1 MKKFSSSIK
10 KLISSAENGDVAA
23 QLEMARRFREG
34 DGVSENLDAAMHW
47 CQRAAEAGN
56 SDAMNDLG
64 SMILNGSGCV
74 ANPELAVPWF
84 EKSAEQGNAVAQ
96 FNLGLRYLHGSGVT
110 QDDRMARNWI
120 AQSAKQDYPEALGE
134 LGTLFRFGR
143 GTERDLVQ
151 ACELHIQAAQMGDS
165 VAHGNL
171 SNYQD
176 ELVEMALAGN
186 RQIAFA
192 LSRMYSGGLGVEKD
206 PAKEWAW
213 LRWAHD
219 GCDPLVESE
228 ACSSEINR
236 DVADAF
242 EYYLPE
248 LDETIRM
255 VGETWLADLLQEAG
269 RLGIHLA
276 RPLVVIGNN
285 EGRVELELKG
295 RWFPGGWEFLLESAR
310 AAGRYDVDDDNDSI
324 NCPQAQEDSSV
335 RCMAIE
341 SAESWAD
348 ALALMDRQ
356 PWHKL
361 VPIYVH
367 PELGGLVWEA
377 YEQRWDS
384 VAHKNEPERELW
396 LEVCVDGLQQP
407 DCFPNQTLDEIRREM
422 MERYPGTTIEELE
435 AMGC

>member
-10 KLISSAENGDVAA
+10 KLLSSAENGDVAA

-34 DGVSENLDAAMHW
+34 DGVSENLEASMHW
-47 CQRAAEAGN
+47 YQKAAEAGDP
-56 SDAMNDLG
+56 DAMNDLG
-64 SMILNGSGCV
+64 SMILNGSGCA
-74 ANPELAVPWF
+74 ANPELSVPWF
-84 EKSAEQGNAVAQ
+84 EKAAEQGNAVAQ
-96 FNLGLRYLHGSGVT
+96 FNLGLRYLHGSGVA

-151 ACELHIQAAQMGDS
+151 ACELHIRAARMGDS

-171 SNYQD
+171 SGYQD

-186 RQIAFA
+186 RQVASA

-206 PAKEWAW
+206 AAKEWAW

-219 GCDPLVESE
+219 GCDPLEDNE
-228 ACSSEINR
+228 ACSTEINS

-242 EYYLPE
+242 RFYLRE
-248 LDETIRM
+248 LDETIRN

-310 AAGRYDVDDDNDSI
+310 DAGMHDVDDESDSK
-324 NCPQAQEDSSV
+324 NRPQVQEDSSV

-341 SAESWAD
+341 RPESWAD

-361 VPIYVH
+361 VPIYAH
-367 PELGGLVWEA
+367 PELEERVWKA
-377 YEQRWDS
+377 YEQRWES
-384 VAHKNEPERELW
+384 VGHKNEPEREHW
-396 LEVCVDGLQQP
+396 LEVCGDGLQQIG
-407 DCFPNQTLDEIRREM
+407 CFPNQTLDEIRREIIA
-422 MERYPGTTIEELE
+422 EFPGTTIEELE
-435 AMGC
+435 ALGW